1 MFSEAMEL
9 VGVVNAFEDFGNS
22 VLEPSVAPDML
33 IYLGILGC
41 TLLFGD
47 YGQYSDATV
56 HPIKVFTTQCQKIRQ
71 TVLRR

>member
-33 IYLGILGC
+33 IYLRILGC

-47 YGQYSDATV
+47 CGQ
-56 HPIKVFTTQCQKIRQ
+56 
-71 TVLRR
+71 